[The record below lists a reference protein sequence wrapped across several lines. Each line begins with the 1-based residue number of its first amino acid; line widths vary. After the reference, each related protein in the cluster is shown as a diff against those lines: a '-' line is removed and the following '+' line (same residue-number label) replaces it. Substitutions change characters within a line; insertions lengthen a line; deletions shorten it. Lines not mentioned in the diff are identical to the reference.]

1 MADFGSALE
10 MVNDLIARLE
20 RFTDASDIG
29 VVVLRLDFLHRMLV
43 SLDIENDVVDIIG
56 TLNEN
61 FSVLQRS
68 SSHANVTERY
78 RPPCTSLGERGRPS
92 FQIPKEQLS
101 FLLEQ
106 GFKVQEVSS
115 IRGIAKCTI
124 ERRMAAFGLC
134 VSGEYE
140 KWIMKAIEDSNA
152 SDRVGGGCIISPFFF
167 PFRILLVLGKV
178 VVFFGQYFQMPVMFY
193 DSVQDSFGLFINYHL
208 RKLKFKRLFCI
219 AFYLRN
225 RKHLPCFY
233 RVVETQ
239 VEV

>member
-115 IRGIAKCTI
+115 ILGVAKHTI
-124 ERRMAAFGLC
+124 ERRMAAFCLC

-140 KWIMKAIEDSNA
+140 KWIMKDIEDSNA
-152 SDRVGGGCIISPFFF
+152 SDRGGGGAASSLPFSFLF
-167 PFRILLVLGKV
+167 EFCWFWGRLL
-178 VVFFGQYFQMPVMFY
+178 YFLV
-193 DSVQDSFGLFINYHL
+193 ST
-208 RKLKFKRLFCI
+208 FKCLS
-219 AFYLRN
+219 
-225 RKHLPCFY
+225 CFMT
-233 RVVETQ
+233 V
-239 VEV
+239 

>member
-1 MADFGSALE
+1 
-10 MVNDLIARLE
+10 MVN
-20 RFTDASDIG
+20 
-29 VVVLRLDFLHRMLV
+29 M
-43 SLDIENDVVDIIG
+43 IG

-61 FSVLQRS
+61 FSVLERS
-68 SSHANVTERY
+68 SSHANVTEGY

-115 IRGIAKCTI
+115 ILGVAKHTI

-140 KWIMKAIEDSNA
+140 KWIMKDIEDSNA
-152 SDRVGGGCIISPFFF
+152 SDRGGGGCVISPFFF

-193 DSVQDSFGLFINYHL
+193 DSVNDSFGLFINYH
-208 RKLKFKRLFCI
+208 RKL
-219 AFYLRN
+219 
-225 RKHLPCFY
+225 
-233 RVVETQ
+233 
-239 VEV
+239 